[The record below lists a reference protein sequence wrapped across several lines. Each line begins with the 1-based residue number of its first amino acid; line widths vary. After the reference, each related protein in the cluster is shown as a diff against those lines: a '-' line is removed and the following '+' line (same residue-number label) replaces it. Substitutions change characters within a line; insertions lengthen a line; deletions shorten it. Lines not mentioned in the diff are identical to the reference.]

1 MLRKACPSAIQS
13 ITKPHKIAPNENRV
27 SALSSRRTNDL
38 NMARPSNMKF
48 VQVIHNNL
56 NATAKQT
63 HLFYQ
68 SFIYSPT
75 DALVSCL
82 KKQY

>member
-1 MLRKACPSAIQS
+1 MRGLG
-13 ITKPHKIAPNENRV
+13 
-27 SALSSRRTNDL
+27 SSTQNHTSD
-38 NMARPSNMKF
+38 
-48 VQVIHNNL
+48 
-56 NATAKQT
+56 
-63 HLFYQ
+63 YQ

>member
-1 MLRKACPSAIQS
+1 MFF
-13 ITKPHKIAPNENRV
+13 
-27 SALSSRRTNDL
+27 LSPL
-38 NMARPSNMKF
+38 
-48 VQVIHNNL
+48 
-56 NATAKQT
+56 QT
-63 HLFYQ
+63 EVFQ